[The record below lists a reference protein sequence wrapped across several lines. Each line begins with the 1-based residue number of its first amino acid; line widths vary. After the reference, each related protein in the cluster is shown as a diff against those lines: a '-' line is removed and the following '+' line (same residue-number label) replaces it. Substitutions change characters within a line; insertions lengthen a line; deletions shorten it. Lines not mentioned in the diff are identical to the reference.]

1 MPLPPRKRLRSLWTE
16 GAAFFTSPFPFLR
29 PPPAGVAAGTGAAAV
44 VDALDDLQ
52 ALAERFV
59 WKTLT
64 LKASVLYLLLF
75 EKSRLL
81 NRLFCFHRRFKI
93 ILLEKD

>member
-1 MPLPPRKRLRSLWTE
+1 MDLGRE
-16 GAAFFTSPFPFLR
+16 GSVVAH
-29 PPPAGVAAGTGAAAV
+29 GVAT
-44 VDALDDLQ
+44 LPCPRT
-52 ALAERFV
+52 AERFV
-59 WKTLT
+59 WKTLA